1 MVCENDDNLT
11 NDLTLVFSTGTQFS
25 AMTADVKKARNAPK
39 TKEQALRGRAVGH
52 VVFVGVLPIIELD
65 CCVSGSRT

>member
-1 MVCENDDNLT
+1 
-11 NDLTLVFSTGTQFS
+11 
-25 AMTADVKKARNAPK
+25 MTADVKKARNAPK